1 MVLLSESAWLRAA
14 EAKAFKSAGSTAAKI
29 ANVTSI
35 STSVNPFSLVGTKCL
50 IGSLI
55 SFVGPPEMCADNH
68 PARAAKPQNGR
79 ARLPRLYN
87 PNVSISSAASC
98 RTVTRPLAASTATD
112 II

>member
-14 EAKAFKSAGSTAAKI
+14 EAKAFKRAGRTAAKI
-29 ANVTSI
+29 AKVTSI
-35 STSVNPFSLVGTKCL
+35 STSVNPSFLVDTERL
-50 IGSLI
+50 IGNLI
-55 SFVGPPEMCADNH
+55 SFVGTPEMCLDNH
-68 PARAAKPQNGR
+68 PTNTAKLQIGQFCV
-79 ARLPRLYN
+79 LN

>member
-35 STSVNPFSLVGTKCL
+35 STSVNPSSLVGTERL
-50 IGSLI
+50 IGSFI
-55 SFVGPPEMCADNH
+55 RFVGTPEMCVDNH
-68 PARAAKPQNGR
+68 PARTAKPQVVQFCV
-79 ARLPRLYN
+79 LN